1 MSQGQ
6 ILQKYSL
13 SNIPPLKKFKL
24 YIARLKTASLSEVI
38 FRATQAFLVLQLR
51 ILLRRKRNPVQVPKI
66 DPADVESLELPSFQ
80 LQVSKDIVE
89 GIIQGKIF
97 SLNEDKNI
105 LRRFEEEFRHIFFAD
120 IKQSDSSPDIRAVWE
135 PARLQHIAALIACIS
150 QNPESHDPK
159 VAGQFAR
166 DAVLKWI
173 NNNPFLLGPHYIS
186 AMECG
191 LRIPVFFYCLKS
203 LDDLPL
209 SEYRLILNSIYLH
222 AWWISK
228 RLSLYSSLGNHT
240 VAECVGLIFAGAVF
254 RKTGEGRQWLE
265 KGFGLLK
272 KELDHQILD
281 DGGPAEQSLSYH
293 CFVLDLYWLA
303 VDFLGKN
310 KLHDCSDI
318 KPRLVQG
325 ENFLNAFQ
333 DKSGNFPSIGDS
345 DDGCAIAPGIAP
357 KRFKPDRIKHGI
369 RVFKKSGY
377 TVIKSENGVLFTFD
391 HGPLGMSPL
400 YNHGHADALSITL
413 SKDDKEILADPGT
426 YRYNGAPEFR
436 RYFKGT
442 RAHNTITI
450 DGLDQAVQETGFIW
464 SHPYKTDILNISEQK
479 DELFVKAHHDGYT
492 RLNSPVRHKRSVLFF
507 DKTTF
512 LIKDTFS
519 GEGIHDFELNYHLHP
534 NAVCSKNYDWWQ
546 IDNQGA
552 KVFIRLSDELDFL
565 FVKGREDPLLGWYSP
580 EYGILQKCGVLTC
593 KKRGYPND
601 ISFVTA
607 IRT

>member
-1 MSQGQ
+1 M
-6 ILQKYSL
+6 
-13 SNIPPLKKFKL
+13 P
-24 YIARLKTASLSEVI
+24 EVI
-38 FRATQAFLVLQLR
+38 FRAKQAILVLQQR
-51 ILLRRKRNPVQVPKI
+51 ILLRKNRNSVNVLTI
-66 DPADVESLELPSFQ
+66 DPADVESLELPFFQ
-80 LQVSKDIVE
+80 LQVSEDIVE
-89 GIIQGKIF
+89 GIIHGNTF
-97 SLNEDKNI
+97 TLNEDRSI
-105 LRRFEEEFRHIFFAD
+105 LRKFEEEFRNIFFAD
-120 IKQSDSSPDIRAVWE
+120 IRQSDSSPDIRTVWE
-135 PARLQHIAALIACIS
+135 PARLQHITTLIAYIH
-150 QNPESHDPK
+150 QNAEPRDSK
-159 VAGQFAR
+159 VARQFAK
-166 DAVLKWI
+166 DAVIKWI
-173 NNNPFLLGPHYIS
+173 DQNPFLLGPHYIS

-191 LRIPVFFYCLKS
+191 LRIPVLLYCLKS
-203 LDDLPL
+203 LDDLL
-209 SEYRLILNSIYLH
+209 VREYRLILDTIYLH

-228 RLSLYSSLGNHT
+228 RLSLYSSLGNHIIC
-240 VAECVGLIFAGAVF
+240 ECLGLIFAGAVF

-265 KGFGLLK
+265 KGFSLLK

-293 CFVLDLYWLA
+293 RFVLDLYWLA
-303 VDFLGKN
+303 VDFLEKN
-310 KLHDCSDI
+310 KLHDCRDI
-318 KPRLVQG
+318 KSRLVKG

-333 DKSGNFPSIGDS
+333 DNSGNFLSIGDS
-345 DDGCAIAPGIAP
+345 DDGYAVAPGIAP

-377 TVIKSENGVLFTFD
+377 TVIKSENRVTFTFD

-400 YNHGHADALSITL
+400 YNHGHADALSVTL

-426 YRYNGAPEFR
+426 YRYNGVPEFR

-464 SHPYKTDILNISEQK
+464 SHTYKAEILKVAEQK

-492 RLNSPVRHKRSVLFF
+492 RLNTPVRHKRSILFF

-519 GEGIHDFELNYHLHP
+519 GKGIHDFELNYHLHP
-534 NAVCSKNYDWWQ
+534 DAVCSRNHDWWQ

-565 FVKGREDPLLGWYSP
+565 FVKGQEDPLHGWYSP

-593 KKRGYPND
+593 KKRGYAND
-601 ISFVTA
+601 ISFVTV

>member
-1 MSQGQ
+1 M
-6 ILQKYSL
+6 
-13 SNIPPLKKFKL
+13 P
-24 YIARLKTASLSEVI
+24 EVI
-38 FRATQAFLVLQLR
+38 FRAKQAILVLQQR
-51 ILLRRKRNPVQVPKI
+51 ILLRKNRNSVNVLTI
-66 DPADVESLELPSFQ
+66 DPADVESLELPFFQ
-80 LQVSKDIVE
+80 LQVSEDIVE
-89 GIIQGKIF
+89 GIIHGNTF
-97 SLNEDKNI
+97 TLNEDRSI
-105 LRRFEEEFRHIFFAD
+105 LRKFEEEFRNIFFAD
-120 IKQSDSSPDIRAVWE
+120 IRQSDSSPDIRTVWE
-135 PARLQHIAALIACIS
+135 PARLQHITTLIAYIH
-150 QNPESHDPK
+150 QNAEPRDSK
-159 VAGQFAR
+159 VARQFAK
-166 DAVLKWI
+166 DAVIKWI
-173 NNNPFLLGPHYIS
+173 DQNPFLLGPHYIS

-191 LRIPVFFYCLKS
+191 LRIPVLLYCLKS
-203 LDDLPL
+203 LDDLL
-209 SEYRLILNSIYLH
+209 VREYRLILDTIYLH

-228 RLSLYSSLGNHT
+228 RLSLYSSLGNHIIC
-240 VAECVGLIFAGAVF
+240 ECLGLIFAGAVF

-265 KGFGLLK
+265 KGFSLLK

-293 CFVLDLYWLA
+293 RFVLDLYWLA
-303 VDFLGKN
+303 VDFLEKN
-310 KLHDCSDI
+310 KLHDCRDI
-318 KPRLVQG
+318 KSRLVKG

-333 DKSGNFPSIGDS
+333 DNSGNFLSIGDS
-345 DDGCAIAPGIAP
+345 DDGYAVAPGIAP

-377 TVIKSENGVLFTFD
+377 TVIKSENRVTFTFD

-400 YNHGHADALSITL
+400 YNHGHADALSVTL

-426 YRYNGAPEFR
+426 YRYNGVPEFR

-464 SHPYKTDILNISEQK
+464 SHTYKAEILKVAEQK

-519 GEGIHDFELNYHLHP
+519 GKEIHDFELNFHLHP
-534 NAVCSKNYDWWQ
+534 DAVCSKNYDWWQ

-565 FVKGREDPLLGWYSP
+565 FVKGQEDPLHGWYSP

-593 KKRGYPND
+593 KKRGYAND
-601 ISFVTA
+601 ISFVTV

>member
-1 MSQGQ
+1 M
-6 ILQKYSL
+6 
-13 SNIPPLKKFKL
+13 P
-24 YIARLKTASLSEVI
+24 EVI
-38 FRATQAFLVLQLR
+38 FRAKQAILVLQQR
-51 ILLRRKRNPVQVPKI
+51 ILLRKNRNSVNVLTI
-66 DPADVESLELPSFQ
+66 DPADVESLELPFFQ
-80 LQVSKDIVE
+80 LQVSEDIVE
-89 GIIQGKIF
+89 GIIHGNTF
-97 SLNEDKNI
+97 TLNEDRSI
-105 LRRFEEEFRHIFFAD
+105 LRKFEEEFRNIFFAD
-120 IKQSDSSPDIRAVWE
+120 IRQSDSSPDIRTVWE
-135 PARLQHIAALIACIS
+135 PARLQHITTLIAYIH
-150 QNPESHDPK
+150 QNAEPRDSK
-159 VAGQFAR
+159 VARQFAK
-166 DAVLKWI
+166 DAVIKWI
-173 NNNPFLLGPHYIS
+173 DQNPFLLGPHYIS

-191 LRIPVFFYCLKS
+191 LRIPVLLYCLKS
-203 LDDLPL
+203 LDDLL
-209 SEYRLILNSIYLH
+209 VREYRLILDTIYLH

-228 RLSLYSSLGNHT
+228 RLSLYSSLGNHIIC
-240 VAECVGLIFAGAVF
+240 ECLGLIFAGAVF

-265 KGFGLLK
+265 KGFSLLK

-293 CFVLDLYWLA
+293 RFVLDLYWLA
-303 VDFLGKN
+303 VDFLEKN
-310 KLHDCSDI
+310 KLHDCRDI
-318 KPRLVQG
+318 KSRLVKG

-333 DKSGNFPSIGDS
+333 DNSGNFLSIGDS
-345 DDGCAIAPGIAP
+345 DDGYAVAPGIAP

-377 TVIKSENGVLFTFD
+377 TVIKSENRVTFTFD

-400 YNHGHADALSITL
+400 YNHGHADALSVTL

-426 YRYNGAPEFR
+426 YRYNGVPEFR

-464 SHPYKTDILNISEQK
+464 SHTYKAEILKVAEQK

-492 RLNSPVRHKRSVLFF
+492 RLNSSVRHKRSVLFF

-519 GEGIHDFELNYHLHP
+519 GKEIHDFELNFHLHP
-534 NAVCSKNYDWWQ
+534 DAVCSKNYDWWQ

-565 FVKGREDPLLGWYSP
+565 FVKGQEDPLHGWYSP

-593 KKRGYPND
+593 KKRGYAND
-601 ISFVTA
+601 ISFVTV